1 MGEGRRLL
9 VLGNGPSLKPDHFP
23 VFQGVDAL
31 GMNAAY
37 RFWQRIG
44 WYPTY
49 YACLDPQVVVSHADA
64 IAEMVR
70 AGRFRRAFLH
80 WHILKRHPDLAAAA
94 GVTFLCQVMDG
105 DDDPGRCA
113 ALKLEH
119 RPDPFFRSAH
129 PGWYTTGSASL
140 RFAGHLGYRR
150 IGVLGIDCRYQEIL
164 PEAAAEGG
172 QVLRIE
178 RPVARNPNYFFDD
191 YQQPGDLYQVP
202 NPAQVDPNLH
212 LHCIQYVAE
221 DNAALGFGLDI
232 RVLSRES
239 GLHAEGVFPFQALG
253 DFLGGD

>member
-1 MGEGRRLL
+1 MGNDAKLL

-23 VFQGVDAL
+23 AFQGIDAL

-44 WYPTY
+44 WYPAY

-64 IAEMVR
+64 IARMIKE
-70 AGRFRRAFLH
+70 GRFRRAFLH
-80 WHILKRHPDLAAAA
+80 WHILKHHPDLAADAR
-94 GVTFLCQVMDG
+94 VTFLCQLTDMA
-105 DDDPGRCA
+105 DDPRRCA
-113 ALKLEH
+113 ALGLEH

-140 RFAGHLGYRR
+140 RFAAHLGHRR
-150 IGVLGIDCRYQEIL
+150 IGVLGIDCRYQEML
-164 PEAAAEGG
+164 PEAAAAAG

-178 RPVARNPNYFFDD
+178 RPVTRNPNYFFDD

-212 LHCIQYVAE
+212 LHCVQYVAE
-221 DNAALGFGLDI
+221 DNAAFGFGLDI
-232 RVLSRES
+232 RVLSPES
-239 GLHAEGVFPFQALG
+239 GLHAEKVFPFQALD
-253 DFLGGD
+253 DFLRPD